1 VNSLAVQAAHRR
13 LIEALKRDGF
23 IAASDDDGDTLSA
36 QATPDIRGYVEVV
49 GERDKRLVY
58 RHAGD
63 TLDLSGLTPDEAVE
77 RIRLTMLQPA

>member
-1 VNSLAVQAAHRR
+1 VNSLAVQTAHRR

-23 IAASDDDGDTLSA
+23 IATSDDDSDTLSA
-36 QATPDIRGYVEVV
+36 QATTDIRGYVEVV